1 MTVIT
6 GRCAEARLYLY
17 YVLAVLRPG
26 VRVPTFGKPE
36 QFTASLAA
44 FTADE
49 DLKILIEEGRR
60 ALDRQETDLER
71 IRSRATTLLT
81 IGLAEIAVLSAL
93 ATRTLQHGPLVTT
106 LWCSS
111 GVTVILGIGGAA
123 SVLTSQARV
132 GWVDP
137 RQMASGTPPLALAIA
152 YEYLQSLG
160 EGEETVRTRLT
171 VLRDAVLLETLTAL
185 LLAVAWPFTL

>member
-1 MTVIT
+1 
-6 GRCAEARLYLY
+6 LYLY

-26 VRVPTFGKPE
+26 VRVPTFGEPAE
-36 QFTASLAA
+36 FNGSLAA

-60 ALDRQETDLER
+60 TLDRQETDPER

-81 IGLAEIAVLSAL
+81 IGLAEIAVISAL
-93 ATRTLQHGPLVTT
+93 AARTFQHGPVVTI

-111 GVTVILGIGGAA
+111 GVTVILGIAGAA
-123 SVLTSQARV
+123 SVLTSQARM
-132 GWVDP
+132 GWVDQ
-137 RQMASGTPPLALAIA
+137 RQIASGTSPLVRSTA

-185 LLAVAWPFTL
+185 LLAVAWPLTF